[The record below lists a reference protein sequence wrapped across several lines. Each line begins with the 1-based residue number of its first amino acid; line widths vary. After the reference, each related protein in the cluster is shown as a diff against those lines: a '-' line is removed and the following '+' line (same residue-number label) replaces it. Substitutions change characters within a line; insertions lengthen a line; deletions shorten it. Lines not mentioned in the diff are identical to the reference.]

1 MATFDEMLSIA
12 TTQTGAQLAAR
23 VQVAVVISAIK
34 ITKEAVDADPNHAN
48 RLKWA
53 KSVFQNSAGAARD
66 VLWYVIGN
74 NQTAT
79 ATAIAGASDA
89 LIQTNVD
96 LAVNALAQG

>member
-1 MATFDEMLSIA
+1 MATYDEMLALA

-34 ITKEAVDADPNHAN
+34 IANELSTVENHAN

-53 KSVFQNSAGAARD
+53 KTVFQNSASVARD

-74 NQTAT
+74 NAT
-79 ATAIAGASDA
+79 ATSAAIAGAGDA